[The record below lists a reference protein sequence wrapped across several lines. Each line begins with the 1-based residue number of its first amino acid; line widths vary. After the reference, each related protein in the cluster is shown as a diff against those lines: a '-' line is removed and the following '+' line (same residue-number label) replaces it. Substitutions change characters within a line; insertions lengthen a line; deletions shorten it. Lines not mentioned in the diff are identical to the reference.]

1 MCTLSYIP
9 LGTNAYIF
17 TSNRDERKARPTL
30 PPLEE
35 QIGGKA
41 VFFPKDEE
49 AGGTWIA
56 AGENGTVC
64 CLLNGAFESHE
75 RKAFYAQSRGKV
87 LLEIFEHTNVL
98 DYFSTKNLEEI
109 EPFTLI
115 VAAMHTGIKLHE
127 LRWDGENKHL
137 KALDPTQ
144 AYIWSSAALYN
155 KETRLLREQWFEQ
168 WLKNDSFTDG
178 ASILKFHG
186 TKHGDDLEND
196 LLMERWGILKT
207 VSITQIEFNEGGFSM
222 DYHDLLKNEKSR
234 LKKQIKRS
242 EF

>member
-9 LGTNAYIF
+9 LGTNAYIL

-75 RKAFYAQSRGKV
+75 RKSHYAQSRGKV
-87 LLEIFEHTNVL
+87 LLETFENRDVL
-98 DYFSTKNLEEI
+98 AYFSEKDLTEI

-115 VAAMHTGIKLHE
+115 AVEMKSAIKLHE

-144 AYIWSSAALYN
+144 AYIWSSAALYS
-155 KETRLLREQWFEQ
+155 KEIRTLREQWFEQ
-168 WLKNDSFTDG
+168 GLKNDSFTD
-178 ASILKFHG
+178 AESILKFHVSN
-186 TKHGDDLEND
+186 HGNDIEND
-196 LLMERWGILKT
+196 LVMKRGDVLKT
-207 VSITQIEFNEGGFSM
+207 VSITQIKMDEGGFSM